1 MSTALG
7 LGLGVGLTLDV
18 VADTCRAR
26 LAGDPALAQI
36 GYVNLGLRHD
46 DLIPDGVP
54 ALLNE
59 CGWPVVVHAID
70 VNLSTAL
77 DEDEVLS
84 LARLGDALDAR
95 WFEEDLGVWV
105 WGRMSLG
112 LHHLPPLL
120 TQHSV
125 EVSAA
130 NIARCRYLLGRPLHI
145 ENPPV
150 HYAEGD
156 LDMWEFLAA
165 VADAAECGIVLDSG
179 HLIGYHLNTD
189 TPIEL
194 RADWPGWP
202 AVRELHISGFQL
214 VDLGESPTWID
225 QHPAPLPAGQLTWVE
240 QALRHTQPGVAVCL
254 EQDGASDAVVA
265 ASVDRVARLVDA
277 AEVSQR
283 RGARAH
289 SWSTV
294 PEPPR
299 TDADA
304 TDLIQRYGQIL
315 HAFYDVD
322 AEPPVA
328 PQQRARFLAERS
340 RRVLDVARVLHSGWP
355 RTGAL
360 ARAYAEDG
368 LVQEVAREVPR
379 VADRAGSVTE
389 AVEAALVAWIDRF
402 DVPVL
407 PWVFAFEQLSLGH
420 KAGTR
425 PARPHELA
433 RLGPNAGT
441 EARVVEAP
449 FDLPR
454 MVRALDFL
462 LARSAPAAHLREV
475 VPCGGPV
482 AMAAYRDGSGRVS
495 VRTL

>member
-194 RADWPGWP
+194 RT
-202 AVRELHISGFQL
+202 R
-214 VDLGESPTWID
+214 
-225 QHPAPLPAGQLTWVE
+225 
-240 QALRHTQPGVAVCL
+240 ALRPGL
-254 EQDGASDAVVA
+254 PSASCTSP
-265 ASVDRVARLVDA
+265 AS
-277 AEVSQR
+277 S
-283 RGARAH
+283 
-289 SWSTV
+289 SST
-294 PEPPR
+294 
-299 TDADA
+299 
-304 TDLIQRYGQIL
+304 
-315 HAFYDVD
+315 
-322 AEPPVA
+322 
-328 PQQRARFLAERS
+328 
-340 RRVLDVARVLHSGWP
+340 SG
-355 RTGAL
+355 
-360 ARAYAEDG
+360 
-368 LVQEVAREVPR
+368 
-379 VADRAGSVTE
+379 
-389 AVEAALVAWIDRF
+389 
-402 DVPVL
+402 
-407 PWVFAFEQLSLGH
+407 
-420 KAGTR
+420 K
-425 PARPHELA
+425 A
-433 RLGPNAGT
+433 RLGSTSTPRRCLQVSSRGWSRRCGT
-441 EARVVEAP
+441 PSRAWPSAWSRTARP
-449 FDLPR
+449 TPLSP
-454 MVRALDFL
+454 
-462 LARSAPAAHLREV
+462 PASTGW
-475 VPCGGPV
+475 P
-482 AMAAYRDGSGRVS
+482 GSSTR
-495 VRTL
+495 RR